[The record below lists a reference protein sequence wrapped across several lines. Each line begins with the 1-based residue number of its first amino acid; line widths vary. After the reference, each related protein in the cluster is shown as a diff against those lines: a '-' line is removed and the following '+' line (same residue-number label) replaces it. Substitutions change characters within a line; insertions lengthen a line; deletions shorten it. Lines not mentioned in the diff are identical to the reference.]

1 MRPTRID
8 PIFRDDGATSLI
20 ERHVTGDKGL
30 TGHSGGSGER
40 NSVNVGQNEMGGNG
54 RRLAGTRARDYRNSN
69 KERSFL
75 TTQAQRTSGLMT
87 RRSGLA
93 SI

>member
-1 MRPTRID
+1 
-8 PIFRDDGATSLI
+8 LI
-20 ERHVTGDKGL
+20 ERHVAGDKGL
-30 TGHSGGSGER
+30 TGHSGGGGQR
-40 NSVNVGQNEMGGNG
+40 TPVDIGQNEMGGNG
-54 RRLAGTRARDYRNSN
+54 RRLAGTRARDSRNSN

-87 RRSGLA
+87 WRPRSA